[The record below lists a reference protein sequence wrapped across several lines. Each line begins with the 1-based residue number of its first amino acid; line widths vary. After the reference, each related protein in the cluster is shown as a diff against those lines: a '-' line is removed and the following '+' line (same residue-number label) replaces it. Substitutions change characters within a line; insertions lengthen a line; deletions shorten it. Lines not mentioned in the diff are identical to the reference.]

1 MRFHVVDRP
10 RAKTWEEKRRFG
22 WGPLLNTINKRITIS
37 DSKDLYNNPMRTA
50 AISALFLIICPLC
63 AFSAAVTHNSSQL
76 IDVNR
81 SALVIIDVQDDF
93 LTKLPLS
100 ERRSLVD
107 RITWY
112 IRMGIYMGVPLIV
125 TAENT
130 PPNPSVTSEIS
141 AVLPKGQQIFDKMV
155 WNLMGQ
161 EDIRAAVEGTQRDT
175 FILMGLE
182 TDVCVAQSALGLQ
195 AAGYRV
201 AVVEDCTAS
210 PIPHHEAGIR
220 RMRDAGVTVI
230 TSKALYYELVR
241 DIPTEKRVYDAVAA
255 QYASCPFRGC
265 ATDQTF

>member
-1 MRFHVVDRP
+1 M
-10 RAKTWEEKRRFG
+10 
-22 WGPLLNTINKRITIS
+22 L
-37 DSKDLYNNPMRTA
+37 
-50 AISALFLIICPLC
+50 SALSILLLICP
-63 AFSAAVTHNSSQL
+63 FSTAVSNDSWQL
-76 IDVNR
+76 VDVNR

-93 LTKLPLS
+93 LIKLPLS
-100 ERRSLVD
+100 ERKSLVD

-112 IRMGIYMGVPLIV
+112 TRMAVYMGMPLIV

-130 PPNPSVTSEIS
+130 PPNPSVTAQIS
-141 AVLPKGQQIFDKMV
+141 AVLPKGQLIFDKMV

-161 EDIRAAVEGTQRDT
+161 EDIKAAVEGTKRDT

-201 AVVEDCTAS
+201 VVVEDATAS

-220 RMRDAGVTVI
+220 RMRDAGVTI
-230 TSKALYYELVR
+230 ISSKALYYELVR
-241 DIPTEKRVYDAVAA
+241 DIPTDKRVYDAIAA

-265 ATDQTF
+265 ATDSTF